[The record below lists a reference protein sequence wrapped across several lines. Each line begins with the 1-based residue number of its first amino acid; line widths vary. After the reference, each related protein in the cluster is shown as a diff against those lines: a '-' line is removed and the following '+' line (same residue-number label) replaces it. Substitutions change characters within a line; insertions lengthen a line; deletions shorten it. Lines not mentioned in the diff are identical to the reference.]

1 MHNTPNDL
9 KYTKT
14 HEWLRE
20 NENENENEMT
30 IGITE
35 HAQKLLGDLVYV
47 ELPAIGHQI
56 NAGDEVGVVESVKA
70 ASDFYAP
77 ISGIIVG
84 INEKVSEEPAL
95 INQSPYEDGWLFKIK
110 ATDSTEFE
118 KLLSADEY
126 NSELAKEQ

>member
-14 HEWLRE
+14 HEWIRE
-20 NENENENEMT
+20 DGNEMT

-47 ELPAIGHQI
+47 ELPAIGHQL
-56 NAGDEVGVVESVKA
+56 NAGDEAGVVESVKA

-77 ISGIIVG
+77 VSGIIVG
-84 INEKVSEEPAL
+84 INEKISEDPGL
-95 INQSPYEDGWLFKIK
+95 VNQSPYEDGWLIKIK
-110 ATDSTEFE
+110 STDSTESE
-118 KLLSADEY
+118 TLLNADEY

>member
-20 NENENENEMT
+20 NDNEMT

-47 ELPAIGHQI
+47 ELPAIGHQR
-56 NAGDEVGVVESVKA
+56 NAGDEIGVVESVKA

-77 ISGIIVG
+77 VSGIIVG
-84 INEKVSEEPAL
+84 INEKISEDPGL
-95 INQSPYEDGWLFKIK
+95 VNQSPYEDGWLIKIK

-118 KLLSADEY
+118 TLLDADQY